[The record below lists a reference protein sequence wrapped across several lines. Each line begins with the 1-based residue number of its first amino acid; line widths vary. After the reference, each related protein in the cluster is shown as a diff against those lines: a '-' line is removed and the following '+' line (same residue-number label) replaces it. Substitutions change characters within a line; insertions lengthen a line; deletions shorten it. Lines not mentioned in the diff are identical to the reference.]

1 MNESSDINNLNVK
14 MNCQLRDRTFS
25 SLSIYYQN
33 VRGLRTKTE
42 QLIVKTSDGNFD
54 VLAFSETWLNVDILN
69 SELFLLHQYTVF
81 RCDRRFD
88 LCGKLRGGGVLLAVR
103 SNYLM
108 DSIDMSAAVEKIPS
122 IDIVGVKISFSSMVL
137 YIFCVYVPPNTSLV
151 DYEIFFDTLS
161 EFCLNLSSIV
171 LVGDFNLS
179 NSSDT
184 VSSKGYLL
192 HDFTAFLNFQTV
204 QQYC

>member
-1 MNESSDINNLNVK
+1 MNESSDINDLNVK
-14 MNCQLRDRTFS
+14 MNCQLRDRTS
-25 SLSIYYQN
+25 SFLSIYYQN

-54 VLAFSETWLNVDILN
+54 VLAFSETWLNVDILS

-171 LVGDFNLS
+171 L
-179 NSSDT
+179 
-184 VSSKGYLL
+184 
-192 HDFTAFLNFQTV
+192 TV